1 MTEGQPAGHCMRSCW
16 IGQQL
21 GRAIGLNTV
30 QMREL
35 YYATLLK
42 DSGCSS
48 NAARLC
54 ELFLT
59 DDLSFKRDRQ
69 TTGLGLPSLMNF
81 VIRHTGVKAGL
92 AERLR
97 AIAHA
102 VQNGGDIEREL
113 VETRCSRGAQ
123 IARQLRFSED
133 VADGIQS
140 LDEHWDGSGQPQG
153 LQGEEIPLYSRIALL
168 AQVVDVFHASVGP
181 QGTREEVARRS
192 GRWFDPRI
200 ADAFAVLARD
210 PAFWRQLASDD
221 LEQRVLEME
230 PAQEP
235 QPVGD
240 DYLDDIALA
249 FGQIVDA
256 KSPFTA
262 GHSSRVALIADQ
274 LGEQLGLDAAERRW
288 LRRGALL
295 HDVGKLGVSNQI
307 LDKPGRL
314 DPMGMGRGAAPRAV
328 HRADPRAHQRVRRAR
343 ARRWRAPREAGRHR
357 LSARPRRAPHPPRDA
372 HHHDGRHLRRAH
384 RRPPVPPGD
393 AHRAGA
399 AGDARRH
406 RHVHRRRL
414 LRRARTLAGRARR
427 VQRIRAVSDGSARRR
442 GRLRRGTRADIEHG
456 VPTARSPARS
466 APRAEV
472 ARRRFRHGR
481 PRGRPGRCAAQRPA
495 RTSQRAATSSDGI
508 APALPETSAPT
519 ARRGRGRGGRGRGR
533 LASNPIPTGPPA
545 RPQHRT
551 RRPRPPPRPIADR
564 LF

>member
-1 MTEGQPAGHCMRSCW
+1 MAGPHADTARMDAQLDLLHDDAANDTGGGTPSGFGWSRHRHAPAPRAPAPSTASGPRLGELLGSLSHALDMTEGQPAGHCMRSCW

-54 ELFLT
+54 ELFLA
-59 DDLSFKRDRQ
+59 DDLSFKRDRK
-69 TTGLGLPSLMNF
+69 TVGPGLPSLMNF
-81 VIRHTGVKAGL
+81 VIRHTGVKASL
-92 AERLR
+92 AERFR

-102 VQNGGDIEREL
+102 LQNGGDIEREL
-113 VETRCSRGAQ
+113 VETRCARGAQ

-133 VADGIQS
+133 VADAIQD

-181 QGTREEVARRS
+181 QGTREQVARRS

-200 ADAFAVLARD
+200 AEAFAVLARD
-210 PAFWRQLASDD
+210 PAFWRQLACDD

-262 GHSSRVALIADQ
+262 GHSSRVALITDQ
-274 LGEQLGLDAAERRW
+274 LSEQLGFGAPERRW

-307 LDKPGRL
+307 LDKPGKL
-314 DPMGMGRGAAPRAV
+314 DPWEWAAVQRHALHTEQILGRISAFGVLA
-328 HRADPRAHQRVRRAR
+328 RV
-343 ARRWRAPREAGRHR
+343 AG
-357 LSARPRRAPHPPRDA
+357 A
-372 HHHDGRHLRRAH
+372 HHEKLDGTGYPRGL
-384 RRPPVPPGD
+384 
-393 AHRAGA
+393 
-399 AGDARRH
+399 DARH
-406 RHVHRRRL
+406 IRL
-414 LRRARTLAGRARR
+414 ET
-427 VQRIRAVSDGSARRR
+427 RII
-442 GRLRRGTRADIEHG
+442 TTADIFDAL
-456 VPTARSPARS
+456 TAD
-466 APRAEV
+466 
-472 ARRRFRHGR
+472 R
-481 PRGRPGRCAAQRPA
+481 PYRPA
-495 RTSQRAATSSDGI
+495 MATAQALQVMREGIGTSIDADCFAALERSLATLG
-508 APALPETSAPT
+508 EFSAF
-519 ARRGRGRGGRGRGR
+519 GG
-533 LASNPIPTGPPA
+533 L
-545 RPQHRT
+545 
-551 RRPRPPPRPIADR
+551 
-564 LF
+564 